1 MEKKDKLQVSYE
13 MFRDSLKMYQCTVKK
28 AKEQYYSDLISSNA
42 HRPKVLFNTIN
53 SILIPASTSSTF
65 TPSNETC
72 EQFSAFFNNK
82 VEQIRAGIVPPLSD
96 PSDSHATTSHLQH
109 FQPVSCSQL
118 TEVVQFMKPTY
129 CPLDILPHFTS
140 L

>member
-1 MEKKDKLQVSYE
+1 MKVEKKDKLQVSYE

-72 EQFSAFFNNK
+72 EQFPAFFNNK
-82 VEQIRAGIVPPLSD
+82 VEQIRASFPLCQTPQTLMPPPPTFNISNQY
-96 PSDSHATTSHLQH
+96 HAHN
-109 FQPVSCSQL
+109 
-118 TEVVQFMKPTY
+118 
-129 CPLDILPHFTS
+129 
-140 L
+140 